1 MEKKLL
7 TAAIAGAL
15 ATGMSVANAD
25 VTVFGHLDE
34 SILAWDIDGSGDD
47 INLVC
52 TTCSV
57 GFKGSE
63 DLGNGLKAIFKLD
76 FQFDINNR
84 NVGKPTSV
92 AINDANADGIVNTN
106 EVTISS
112 GSSGAITDR
121 DQWVG
126 LAGEGWGSI
135 KFGTISS
142 GYKSTGA
149 MIDPIYRTVAQARGV
164 GLQSRLHLGA
174 GEEGQGRMTNHVRY
188 DSPSMSGFKVIV
200 DYVFDSSEG
209 DGENDN
215 PWNLTGLYK
224 NGPVLVFGSYITT
237 NRGGNDDAWKIGG
250 SFQINDEA
258 KVFAQYENDGG
269 LLNSYGTSTADG
281 GDVWHIGGTYTMGSN
296 TIYAAYGQ
304 GDDNSGTGADTA
316 EYQTF
321 SIVGIHGFSKR
332 TLAYLGYINVDCDG
346 TAGPVCG
353 SRTKA
358 GEADYVAL
366 GIKHKF

>member
-1 MEKKLL
+1 MKKKLL
-7 TAAIAGAL
+7 TAAVAGAL
-15 ATGMSVANAD
+15 TVGMGVANAD
-25 VTVFGHLDE
+25 VKIFGHLDE

-47 INLVC
+47 INLTC

-84 NVGKPTSV
+84 NVG
-92 AINDANADGIVNTN
+92 
-106 EVTISS
+106 
-112 GSSGAITDR
+112 AITDR

-135 KFGTISS
+135 KFGSISS

-149 MIDPIYRTVAQARGV
+149 MIDPVYRTVAQARSM

-200 DYVFDSSEG
+200 DYVFDSTEG

-237 NRGGNDDAWKIGG
+237 SRGGNDDAWKIGG

-304 GDDNSGTGADTA
+304 GDDNSGTGANTA

-321 SIVGIHGFSKR
+321 SIIGIHGFSKR

-353 SRTKA
+353 SRTQA